1 MDYTASYEALANE
14 AYLASRYAY
23 VPNSH
28 YRVGAAILTANGTV
42 YRGCNVESGST
53 INTIHAEINAIGNMI
68 VNGSFPQYGIAM
80 AVYTNEEKP
89 WRPCGFCRQSIYELF
104 PEDFKII
111 MCNDDGVY
119 EIISQ
124 EEMLPKGYCRRTK
137 NVK

>member
-1 MDYTASYEALANE
+1 MDYTASYPALANE
-14 AYLASRYAY
+14 AALASKNAY
-23 VPNSH
+23 VPNSG
-28 YRVGAAILTANGTV
+28 YRVGAAISMLNGTV

-68 VNGSFPQYGIAM
+68 VNGSLPQYGIEM
-80 AVYTNEEKP
+80 AVYTNEKIP

-104 PEDFKII
+104 SEDFKII
-111 MCNDDGVY
+111 MCNDEGIY
-119 EIISQ
+119 EIITQ